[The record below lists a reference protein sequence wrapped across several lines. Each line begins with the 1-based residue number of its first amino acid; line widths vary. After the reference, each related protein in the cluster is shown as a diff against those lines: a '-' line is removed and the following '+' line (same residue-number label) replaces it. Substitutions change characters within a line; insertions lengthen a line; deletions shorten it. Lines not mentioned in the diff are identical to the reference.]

1 MGTQIWAGFSRP
13 GYTDGF
19 LMLRLLPL
27 LFVASAVFGANRP
40 NILWIVFE
48 DLSPEIGAYGDP
60 YAITP
65 HIDAFAKQSVLYT
78 RAYSNGGAC
87 APARSTL
94 ITGMYPT
101 SIGTQHMR
109 SEGKP
114 PAYVR
119 AFTEYLRDA
128 GYYCSNHSK
137 QDYNWIAPPT
147 AWDVNDN
154 DWREKGWRQ
163 RGEKP
168 FFTVVNITDTHSSQ
182 TYHPWVRWRER
193 REALAPEERH
203 EPAKA
208 VVPPYYPDTPETRE
222 ILRRYADNVTFADRK
237 VGEILAALEEDGLAD
252 ETIVFFY
259 TDHGTGLPRSK
270 SFQFA
275 SSTHVPLL
283 IRFPEKFAE
292 LAPSRPGGRVER
304 LVSFVDF
311 APTVLGLAGVDV
323 PEHFHGQPFLGPKTG
338 FPKQFVFGY
347 RDRMD
352 ERYEFIRSAMDG
364 RFHYIR
370 NYFAHLPWFHDQTRL
385 YPSTHPIL
393 EVWHALAGAG
403 KLTGPAA
410 VYMAKTKP
418 REQLFDMREDPHEV
432 EDRAGDPEYAGVLAK
447 LRKAYRDWTFR
458 TRDLGFLPEEEMWR
472 RFDGGAAEA
481 FDDDPSLYPLQRIV
495 ETADS
500 TDLDVQIE
508 RLGDSDSMVRYW
520 AAVGLVAQGAAAEK
534 AKPELRKALGDAA
547 PSVQAM
553 AAQAL
558 CALGECERALEVLG
572 ELLEDERPY
581 VALRVANAIDH
592 LDERAAPLLPR
603 LEAYM
608 APAAGL
614 EGREFFGKAEFPQ
627 WVLRRAVGQIRAARN
642 VDREVDAAGR
652 EARATSQP

>member
-1 MGTQIWAGFSRP
+1 MP
-13 GYTDGF
+13 
-19 LMLRLLPL
+19 RLLPL
-27 LFVASAVFGANRP
+27 LLLATAAHSAERP

-48 DLSPEIGAYGDP
+48 DLSPEVGAYGDP
-60 YAITP
+60 YAVTP

-101 SIGTQHMR
+101 SIGTHHMR
-109 SEGKP
+109 SEGRP

-119 AFTEYLRDA
+119 AFTEYLREA
-128 GYYCSNHSK
+128 GYYTSNHSK
-137 QDYNWIAPPT
+137 QDYNWIAPST

-163 RGEKP
+163 RGDKP
-168 FFTVVNITDTHSSQ
+168 FFTVINITDTHSSQ

-203 EPAKA
+203 DPAKA

-222 ILRRYADNVTFADRK
+222 ILARHADNVTFADRK
-237 VGEILAALEEDGLAD
+237 VGEVLAALEEDGLAE

-283 IRFPEKFAE
+283 IRFPEKFE
-292 LAPSRPGGRVER
+292 DMAPSRPGGRVGR
-304 LVSFVDF
+304 MVSFVDF
-311 APTVLGLAGVDV
+311 APTVLGLAGVDA
-323 PEHFHGQPFLGPKTG
+323 PEHFQGHPFLGPKTG
-338 FPKQFVFGY
+338 FPQQFVYGY

-352 ERYEFIRSAMDG
+352 ERYELIRSVMDG

-370 NYFAHLPWFHDQTRL
+370 NYFPHLPWFHDQTRL
-385 YPSTHPIL
+385 YPSTNPIL
-393 EVWHALAGAG
+393 EVWHAIAHAG

-432 EDRAGDPEYAGVLAK
+432 RDRSGDPEYAGVLSK
-447 LRKAYRDWTFR
+447 LRKAYRAWTFR

-472 RFDGGAAEA
+472 RFDGGGASGALDEE
-481 FDDDPSLYPLQRIV
+481 LYPLRRIL

-500 TDLDVQIE
+500 TDLAQQIE
-508 RLGDSDSMVRYW
+508 RLGDKDPTVRYW
-520 AAVGLVAQGAAAEK
+520 AAVGIVGQGDGARS
-534 AKPELRKALGDAA
+534 AKPALRKALDDDS
-547 PSVQAM
+547 PPVRAM

-558 CALGECERALEVLG
+558 CAMQECGQALTVLG
-572 ELLEDERPY
+572 DLLEDDRPY
-581 VALRVANAIDH
+581 VALRAANAIDH
-592 LDERAAPLLPR
+592 LDEKAAPLLPR
-603 LEAYM
+603 LRTY
-608 APAAGL
+608 AASTASL
-614 EGREFFGKAEFPQ
+614 RGREFFGKAPFPH
-627 WVLRRAVGQIRAARN
+627 WVLRHAIPQIEAAT
-642 VDREVDAAGR
+642 
-652 EARATSQP
+652 AR

>member
-1 MGTQIWAGFSRP
+1 
-13 GYTDGF
+13 
-19 LMLRLLPL
+19 MLRLLPL
-27 LFVASAVFGANRP
+27 FLLASAALAAGRP

-48 DLSPEIGAYGDP
+48 DLNPEIGAYGDP

-65 HIDAFAKQSVLYT
+65 HLDAFATQSVLYT

-119 AFTEYLRDA
+119 AFTEYLREA
-128 GYYCSNHSK
+128 GYYCSNHAK

-154 DWREKGWRQ
+154 DWREKGWKQ
-163 RGEKP
+163 RGDKP
-168 FFTVVNITDTHSSQ
+168 FFTVININDTHSSQ
-182 TYHPWVRWRER
+182 TYHPWAQWRQR
-193 REALAPEERH
+193 REALAPGERH
-203 EPAKA
+203 DPAKA
-208 VVPPYYPDTPETRE
+208 VVPPYYPDKPETRE
-222 ILRRYADNVTFADRK
+222 ILARYADNVTFADRK
-237 VGEILAALEEDGLAD
+237 VGEILAALEADGLAD
-252 ETIVFFY
+252 DTIVFFY
-259 TDHGTGLPRSK
+259 SDHGTGLPRSK

-283 IRFPEKFAE
+283 IRFPERFDS

-311 APTVLGLAGVDV
+311 APTVLGLAGVDA
-323 PEHFHGQPFLGPKTG
+323 PAYFQGEPFLGPKTG
-338 FPKQFVFGY
+338 FPKQFVYGY

-352 ERYEFIRSAMDG
+352 ERYEFIRSVMDG

-370 NYFAHLPWFHDQTRL
+370 NYYPHLPWFHDQTRL
-385 YPSTHPIL
+385 YPSTNPIL
-393 EVWHALAGAG
+393 EVWHALANAG
-403 KLTGPAA
+403 KLTGPEA
-410 VYMAKTKP
+410 VYMAKSKP
-418 REQLFDMREDPHEV
+418 REQLFEMREDPHEV
-432 EDRAGDPEYAGVLAK
+432 RDRSGDPDYAGVLAK
-447 LRKAYRDWTFR
+447 LRKAYREWTFR

-481 FDDDPSLYPLQRIV
+481 FDADPSLYPLERIV

-500 TDLDVQIE
+500 TDLDLQIE
-508 RLGDSDSMVRYW
+508 RLADSDPTVRFW
-520 AAVGLVAQGAAAEK
+520 AAVGLVAQGDAAQA
-534 AKPELRKALGDAA
+534 AKPALREALDDEA

-558 CALGECERALEVLG
+558 CAMGECERPLAILA

-581 VALRVANAIDH
+581 VALRAANAIDH
-592 LDERAAPLLPR
+592 LDDRAKPLLPK
-603 LEAYM
+603 LEAYT
-608 APAAGL
+608 ASTAQL
-614 EGREFFGKAEFPQ
+614 EGRDFFREAPFPH
-627 WVLRRAVGQIRAARN
+627 WVLRHALPQLR
-642 VDREVDAAGR
+642 D
-652 EARATSQP
+652 